1 MTKGYINDIIKNLKE
16 EAKKKQDNILSYFEF
31 DDVIK
36 RTLPFE
42 LYLEPTK
49 HIQETLKNENIIEI
63 LPEGIRVITDWCRN
77 SKRKKWKKL

>member
-63 LPEGIRVITDWCRN
+63 LPEGIRVITD
-77 SKRKKWKKL
+77 